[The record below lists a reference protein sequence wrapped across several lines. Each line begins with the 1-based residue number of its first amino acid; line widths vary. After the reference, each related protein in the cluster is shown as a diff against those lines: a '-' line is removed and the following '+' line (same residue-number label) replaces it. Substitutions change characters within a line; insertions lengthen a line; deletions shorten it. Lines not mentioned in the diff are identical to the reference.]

1 MSTPD
6 ALTAMKTDEGL
17 PLGEFLRQS
26 RLRRG
31 MSLQQ
36 IAAETK
42 IPLCQLTALESDDFA
57 DLPAGLYRRARV
69 RAYGRAIQLDQSALV
84 QLEDMLRATD
94 TVAVAPGTTAGKR
107 TSFRKGVLMALTAIG
122 AAVALTV
129 ASRREGTSLP
139 AISGPT
145 NPIKPSPSQ
154 EPAPPKEAEAPTPF
168 HDARTD
174 AAVATVGSSAP
185 QTTPVAGEAVEPRV
199 VQPQTSELVIT
210 SEPPGARVTVDG
222 IGWGVTP
229 VTVRHLPPGT
239 KRIRV
244 TKDGYSSEE
253 REARVAD
260 RPSELHISLRALP
273 ISDR

>member
-1 MSTPD
+1 
-6 ALTAMKTDEGL
+6 
-17 PLGEFLRQS
+17 
-26 RLRRG
+26 
-31 MSLQQ
+31 
-36 IAAETK
+36 
-42 IPLCQLTALESDDFA
+42 
-57 DLPAGLYRRARV
+57 
-69 RAYGRAIQLDQSALV
+69 
-84 QLEDMLRATD
+84 
-94 TVAVAPGTTAGKR
+94 
-107 TSFRKGVLMALTAIG
+107 MALTAIA
-122 AAVALTV
+122 AAVALTF
-129 ASRREGTSLP
+129 AARREGTSLP